1 MEDVKVKKIRITEE
15 KKGLFLK
22 ELMLPVELEEEIKG
36 NFYFRDL
43 KGLMEESKAKEGIKA
58 IVTQNLEKKAKK
70 ALEKELF
77 KIINK
82 ILFQNFKKSERCK
95 ELIEHWKMFLT
106 SEFDFHKENVKGNIK
121 RSINGL
127 YSLSVDEIKVNKV
140 YGVFYS
146 QTGINST
153 DFIIDLNHEKI
164 NFRQSPEK
172 INFPLDTNKVAEMD
186 DLKRAERKLQ
196 KLMILKHQ
204 IESNLK
210 FKNLCKK
217 YINVIGEINN
227 V

>member
-1 MEDVKVKKIRITEE
+1 MENVKLKKIRVTEE

-70 ALEKELF
+70 GLEKELF

-82 ILFQNFKKSERCK
+82 ILFQDFKKSDRCK

-106 SEFDFHKENVKGNIK
+106 GEFDYNKENVKGNIK
-121 RSINGL
+121 RSIDGL
-127 YSLSVDEIKVNKV
+127 YSLSVDEIKVDKV
-140 YGVFYS
+140 YGVFY

-153 DFIIDLNHEKI
+153 DFIIDLNQRKI

-172 INFPLDTNKVAEMD
+172 IYFPLNTNTVMEME

-196 KLMILKHQ
+196 KLHDLKNQ
-204 IESNLK
+204 IESSSE
-210 FKNLCKK
+210 FQNLCKK